1 MGSTGWILVYTRT
14 PVPHNYP
21 MDLASSVHF
30 AYSRDGTNFT
40 ALNRNYGI
48 LFALAAIDAN
58 NVIHAKGLKQP
69 YIFAT
74 ADGQY
79 GIVAVKTN
87 IDGSCDQESKG
98 QVVLWLS
105 RDNQV

>member
-58 NVIHAKGLKQP
+58 NVIHARGLKQP

-79 GIVAVKTN
+79 GIVAVKPTSTEAVIKN
-87 IDGSCDQESKG
+87 LKAKWCCGFLGI
-98 QVVLWLS
+98 
-105 RDNQV
+105 